1 MRYLKAHWTRISV
14 PHATQMLRFKFA
26 SLLCPFH
33 DFLTHSL
40 QVWFRDMAFRSGVY
54 NCQSTEGSADK
65 FKALF
70 PHIHI
75 FLKLTLRGQD
85 SPIFQL
91 QVTFA
96 ALQGITQSVFNPTK
110 LVESLELRTTEQ
122 QDAQEFA
129 SLSCVAKHV

>member
-75 FLKLTLRGQD
+75 FLKLTLTPPG
-85 SPIFQL
+85 
-91 QVTFA
+91 FA
-96 ALQGITQSVFNPTK
+96 YFPTSGDIRRIARN
-110 LVESLELRTTEQ
+110 LTER
-122 QDAQEFA
+122 
-129 SLSCVAKHV
+129 L